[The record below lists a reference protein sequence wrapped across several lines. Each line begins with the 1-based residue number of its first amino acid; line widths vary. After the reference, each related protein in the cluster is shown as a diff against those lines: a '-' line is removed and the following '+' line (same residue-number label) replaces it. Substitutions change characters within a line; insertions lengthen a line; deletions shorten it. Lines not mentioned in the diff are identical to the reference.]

1 MEEKRARAKWH
12 AKRKALRR
20 KRLMEAAVGK
30 GNEEGGGGEKVEGG
44 RRSSVRK
51 QQEFREQT
59 KNFTS
64 MESNDSCLNF
74 CFIKLFKMY

>member
-20 KRLMEAAVGK
+20 RRLMEAVGGK
-30 GNEEGGGGEKVEGG
+30 EEANDKAEEGR

-51 QQEFREQT
+51 QQEFTMQT

-64 MESNDSCLNF
+64 MESNDSCL
-74 CFIKLFKMY
+74 